1 MLKPEYQL
9 FNRKTGG
16 GLWVGK
22 RYAKAGKRNP
32 DPLKGL
38 SHAATVS
45 QVCRF
50 YYLLATGRL
59 VSAEKSRRML
69 EIMAYPQT
77 HHKFVSFLDD
87 HYALSRIF
95 RKSGTWRHFHAD
107 SAIIEREDYRYIA
120 VALAQN
126 EHGGKWLTDL
136 IVTLDG
142 LIGFSRAQSFS
153 LYDIPQ

>member
-95 RKSGTWRHFHAD
+95 RKSGTWKTWHSD
-107 SAIIEREDYRYIA
+107 SVLLWSRDGKARYIL
-120 VALAQN
+120 VALVEDPN
-126 EHGGKWLTDL
+126 GEKILRDL
-136 IVTLDG
+136 VTMID
-142 LIGFSRAQSFS
+142 SF
-153 LYDIPQ
+153 LHH